1 MGSLDLLTHQTS
13 HQLWVTGSIHV
24 HVDGTC
30 QEGLRFLPCFL
41 AHNLSVYPGISG
53 FFSLSLSFLEEK
65 EKIPQSTLGSF
76 GVVLHKTP
84 DLALVAGQP
93 GLEGGKDMAI
103 YEKVLCLYI
112 IAASNAN
119 GGVCL

>member
-1 MGSLDLLTHQTS
+1 MSGRFAISSL
-13 HQLWVTGSIHV
+13 
-24 HVDGTC
+24 
-30 QEGLRFLPCFL
+30 LPCPQPECLPRNFWFL
-41 AHNLSVYPGISG
+41 
-53 FFSLSLSFLEEK
+53 LSLSFLEEK